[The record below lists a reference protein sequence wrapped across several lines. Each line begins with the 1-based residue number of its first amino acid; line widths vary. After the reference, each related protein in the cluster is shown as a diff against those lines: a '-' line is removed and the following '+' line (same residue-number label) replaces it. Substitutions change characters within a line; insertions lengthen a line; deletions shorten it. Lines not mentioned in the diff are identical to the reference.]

1 MCEGDFIQDIVG
13 PLGTPRDIEK
23 LDCVVCVAGGV
34 GGVAPIYPEA
44 KAYHQLGTRV
54 ISLIGA
60 QTKDM
65 LIFKDRME
73 KVSDEV
79 YYSTD
84 DGSFGIRVSSL
95 KSSMICW
102 RKGFVLMR

>member
-1 MCEGDFIQDIVG
+1 MLPYILRQ
-13 PLGTPRDIEK
+13 K
-23 LDCVVCVAGGV
+23 LT
-34 GGVAPIYPEA
+34 IS
-44 KAYHQLGTRV
+44 LNRV
-54 ISLIGA
+54 ISLISA

-73 KVSDEV
+73 KVNDEV

-84 DGSFGIRVSSL
+84 DDFRHRVSSL